1 MAILCSIFS
10 LSAAAQFL
18 QRGRG
23 QARKL
28 NIRALRLACEVT
40 GGRCHSIAALFPHP
54 TNGYRYLGHRHYR
67 RLRTRGINQI
77 FPPGSFSSLSECR
90 PGMAER
96 PGSVSKLQVRLSLFS
111 AFRRR
116 HGTYGE
122 VAPEIGE
129 HFLATAKHFLF
140 SCCPKLDLPCRGSG
154 QVRVRTKPTDF
165 SPDSAALARQ
175 LKQRPGESARSG
187 GVAGCG
193 SGSDAWLVDGGRDRF
208 D

>member
-28 NIRALRLACEVT
+28 NIRALRLARELT
-40 GGRCHSIAALFPHP
+40 GARCPSIAALFPQS

-67 RLRTRGINQI
+67 RLRTRGTNQI

-96 PGSVSKLQVRLSLFS
+96 PGSVSKLQVRLSVFS
-111 AFRRR
+111 TFRRR
-116 HGTYGE
+116 HGAHGK

-129 HFLATAKHFLF
+129 HFLATVKHFLF
-140 SCCPKLDLPCRGSG
+140 SCCPKLDLPCRDSG
-154 QVRVRTKPTDF
+154 QVCLRKKSTDF
-165 SPDSAALARQ
+165 SPD
-175 LKQRPGESARSG
+175 
-187 GVAGCG
+187 
-193 SGSDAWLVDGGRDRF
+193 
-208 D
+208 